1 MAPFRVA
8 VTDDWQ
14 DVSKECADWS
24 TLQARAEV
32 EWFHEPFADE
42 AAAVQALAAFDAVVP
57 MRDRTKLTA
66 SLLQRLPRL
75 KLIAQTGPLA
85 LHIDLPTCLH
95 QGIVCCGSPA
105 TGVSAAATPEL
116 TLGLMLSA
124 AHRIAD
130 GFMNMRQGRWQQ
142 GIPFGE
148 PLAGRTLG
156 LIGLGNIGKRMAGY
170 GAALGMKVLAW
181 SPNLTATRAAEA
193 GATLVAKGELL
204 AQSDVVSMHLVHSEK
219 TVGTLQAADLALMKP
234 GALLV
239 NTARGPLVDE
249 AALLAALQAGRI
261 GAALDVYDREPL
273 PADHPFR
280 TLPNVVL
287 TPHLG
292 FVKRD
297 TFSAFYQQSVDNV
310 IAFLDGHPRRV
321 MNPDVLRQQKS
332 HALQETA

>member
-1 MAPFRVA
+1 MPAFRVA

-14 DVSKECADWS
+14 DVSKSCADWAP
-24 TLQARAEV
+24 LQERAEV
-32 EWFHEPFADE
+32 VWFHEPFDDE
-42 AAAVQALAAFDAVVP
+42 AAAAGALASFDALIP

-66 SLLQRLPRL
+66 SLLQRLPQL

-85 LHIDLPTCLH
+85 LHIDLPTCLR
-95 QGIVCCGSPA
+95 QGIVCSGSQA
-105 TGVSAAATPEL
+105 TSTNLAATPEL

-130 GFMNMRQGRWQQ
+130 GHLSMRQGRWQQ

-170 GAALGMKVLAW
+170 GLALGMKVLAW
-181 SPNLTATRAAEA
+181 SPNLTAARAAEA
-193 GATLVAKGELL
+193 GATFVGKTELL
-204 AQSDVVSMHLVHSEK
+204 AQSDVVSMHLVHSDK
-219 TVGTLQAADLALMKP
+219 TIGTLQAADLALMKR

-239 NTARGPLVDE
+239 NTARGPLIDE
-249 AALLAALQAGRI
+249 AALLDALQAGRI
-261 GAALDVYDREPL
+261 SAALDVYDREPL
-273 PADHPFR
+273 PADHPLR

-287 TPHLG
+287 TPHIG

-310 IAFLDGHPRRV
+310 IAFLDGRPQRV
-321 MNPDVLRQQKS
+321 MNPGVLRQQAAYAS
-332 HALQETA
+332 QETA